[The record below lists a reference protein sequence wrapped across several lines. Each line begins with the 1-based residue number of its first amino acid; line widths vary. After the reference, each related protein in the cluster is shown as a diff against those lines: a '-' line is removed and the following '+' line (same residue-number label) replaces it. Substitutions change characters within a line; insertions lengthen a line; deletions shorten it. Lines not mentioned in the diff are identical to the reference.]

1 MNYNHITYGQQKVI
15 SPKKTEATA
24 TGIDGDFIT
33 RISICRHCDTPFYC
47 SGYTSN
53 AGYGL
58 PSFRGRFRMV
68 MRHLSDSGRIRTHV
82 KRVLSCGRE
91 GYS

>member
-1 MNYNHITYGQQKVI
+1 MNYNHITYGQQKII

-33 RISICRHCDTPFYC
+33 REPICKHCDYR
-47 SGYTSN
+47 SGDTFN

-58 PSFRGRFRMV
+58 PRCICNMPQ
-68 MRHLSDSGRIRTHV
+68 LSG
-82 KRVLSCGRE
+82 LPGE
-91 GYS
+91 

>member
-1 MNYNHITYGQQKVI
+1 MNYNHITYGQQKII

-33 RISICRHCDTPFYC
+33 RESICRHCDTPFYR
-47 SGYTSN
+47 SGYTFN

-58 PSFRGRFRMV
+58 PRYLYAICPNFQ
-68 MRHLSDSGRIRTHV
+68 
-82 KRVLSCGRE
+82 
-91 GYS
+91 GYQESK